1 LIPSSFIIILL
12 YSDFTRLRVGVDR
25 FGIKELYATKAGGEQ
40 WLDYSSGNINTPENN
55 WHKVLEYNDE
65 GNWGRGNPTCEGFD
79 NTIITWGGPIAVFS
93 GTT

>member
-40 WLDYSSGNINTPENN
+40 
-55 WHKVLEYNDE
+55 
-65 GNWGRGNPTCEGFD
+65 
-79 NTIITWGGPIAVFS
+79 
-93 GTT
+93 